1 MYSNNRCSVLVTTV
15 IPYITKMEDMMS
27 LIIDNLK
34 CNRLEVAG
42 SKYISTVVKSLSEIY
57 VPKGVDQKT
66 VNKARKSTKLD
77 HINMLVNSLG
87 NGIDYT
93 KQPPIIKKVEEQ
105 TIVDG
110 VEYQYVL
117 VAGFHRFRALEKLGK
132 TEWVF
137 DIYEMGTSN
146 IPTILAQSTLQ
157 IQENDHSPEL
167 ANTQDDI
174 INIVSYLIKQKLI
187 KNTEKAITDYLM
199 ENCTNMHKSTMAK
212 CIKGIVR
219 ANGTYV
225 DFATYEADQIAEIN
239 DKQTE
244 GYVTG
249 GNLDNSRDMF
259 GITVLEDYEN
269 PLLTKTV
276 LNYSK
281 FKKETY
287 FLMHTKLPS
296 EKRSLGKRR
305 RDMVQRVKDF
315 ESGLVKVVDFYNKH
329 GRFPWSIEAFIGQD
343 KREGKI
349 EDIYLD
355 VDKACKHK

>member
-1 MYSNNRCSVLVTTV
+1 MT
-15 IPYITKMEDMMS
+15 

-34 CNRLEVAG
+34 CNRLKVAG

-66 VNKARKSTKLD
+66 VNKARKVTKLD

-132 TEWVF
+132 TEWIF

-199 ENCTNMHKSTMAK
+199 ENCTNMHKATRAK

-225 DFATYEADQIAEIN
+225 DFATYEADQIADIN
-239 DKQTE
+239 EKQSR

-249 GNLDNSRDMF
+249 GNLDNARDKF

-276 LNYSK
+276 LNFSK
-281 FKKETY
+281 FDKETY
-287 FLMHTKLPS
+287 FLMHTKAPS
-296 EKRSLGKRR
+296 EKRTLGKRR
-305 RDMVQRVKDF
+305 KDMIQRVKDF
-315 ESGLVKVVDFYNKH
+315 ESGLIKVVDFYNKN
-329 GRFPWSIEAFIGQD
+329 GRFPWSIEAFMGQD
-343 KREGKI
+343 KREDSK
-349 EDIYLD
+349 EEIYLN

>member
-1 MYSNNRCSVLVTTV
+1 
-15 IPYITKMEDMMS
+15 MS
-27 LIIDNLK
+27 LDINSLK
-34 CNRLEVAG
+34 CNRLKVAG
-42 SKYISTVVKSLSEIY
+42 SKWISTKIKSLSEIY

-66 VNKARKSTKLD
+66 VNKARKTTKLD

-167 ANTQDDI
+167 ANSKDDV
-174 INIVSYLIKQKLI
+174 INIVSFLINQKLI
-187 KNTEKAITDYLM
+187 ENTENAIEDYLM
-199 ENCTNMHKSTMAK
+199 ENCTNMHKATMAK
-212 CIKGIVR
+212 CLKGIVR

-239 DKQTE
+239 EKQTE
-244 GYVTG
+244 GYVTS
-249 GNLDNSRDMF
+249 GNLDNARDKF

-276 LNYSK
+276 LNFSK
-281 FKKETY
+281 FNKETY
-287 FLMHTKLPS
+287 FLMHTKAPS
-296 EKRSLGKRR
+296 EKRPLIKRR
-305 RDMVQRVKDF
+305 KDMVQRVEEF
-315 ESGLVKVVDFYNKH
+315 ETGLIKVVEFYNKH

-343 KREGKI
+343 KREKTK
-349 EDIYLD
+349 EKIYLD
-355 VDKACKHK
+355 VKTACKQK